1 MALHTLLS
9 SDLELSASRLGEPDQ
24 RRWGL
29 SLVVSAAAHGVLLVA
44 LCWRVAPIFVKPMLV
59 ARGSAGSSTSV
70 SVTLHFSKDASA
82 AAEPQPSLL
91 SFPASVRKR
100 PEKSRVR
107 KRLNVLDR
115 DQPTDSPEAGSRF
128 GSVVDGAP
136 EGDDVRPGF
145 AVIFTDPRV
154 SRWELP
160 NGLQGD
166 VIVELTIDEHGNV
179 VEEKLLH
186 GLGHGVDEKVIATLR
201 DWRFRPATRN
211 GVAIPFKYDAHFH
224 FPS

>member
-1 MALHTLLS
+1 MVLPTLLS
-9 SDLELSASRLGEPDQ
+9 SDLGPSASPFGEREQ
-24 RRWGL
+24 RRWSL

-44 LCWRVAPIFVKPMLV
+44 LCWRVAPIFVKPMPV
-59 ARGSAGSSTSV
+59 ARGSAGSSTPV
-70 SVTLHFSKDASA
+70 SVTLYFSKDTL
-82 AAEPQPSLL
+82 AAEPQPTIL

-100 PEKSRVR
+100 AEKSRVR
-107 KRLNVLDR
+107 KRLNVLNR
-115 DQPTDSPEAGSRF
+115 DEQTNSPEAGSRF
-128 GSVVDGAP
+128 GSVLDGAS
-136 EGDDVRPGF
+136 EGDDITPGF

-179 VEEKLLH
+179 VEEKLLQ